1 MENNLT
7 SMASL
12 PPRAH
17 PVMHRRTAS
26 DSLVFITDKKHLNVK
41 KEIRDDDFSQ
51 EDDDHLDS
59 LIDGDVGDDSNNP
72 SFGDKVILFKAE
84 SSTDVVDP
92 DVQRG
97 PNPVVPADQAREM
110 DPKRMKRESAK
121 KSRAKKQEYVEYIK
135 RKIEFDQMK
144 VDIKA
149 RQVAYNRNDYSQLV
163 MENIELKKKM
173 ATLEFLKASKDAEYK
188 VLVEIRDKILREEE
202 RMSANLNHPMK
213 PTGLSRSIGLS
224 DLGFLIVNMMMK
236 LSSFVK

>member
-1 MENNLT
+1 MENKLT

-26 DSLVFITDKKHLNVK
+26 DSLIFITDKKHLNVK
-41 KEIRDDDFSQ
+41 KEIYCDDFSQ

-59 LIDGDVGDDSNNP
+59 LIDGDVGDGSNNP
-72 SFGDKVILFKAE
+72 SFGDKVILFTAE
-84 SSTDVVDP
+84 SSADVVDL
-92 DVQRG
+92 DEQRG

-110 DPKRMKRESAK
+110 DAKRMQRLLANRESGK

-188 VLVEIRDKILREEE
+188 VLVEIRDKMLREEE
-202 RMSANLNHPMK
+202 RMPANLNHPMK
-213 PTGLSRSIGLS
+213 FRG
-224 DLGFLIVNMMMK
+224 N
-236 LSSFVK
+236 